1 MDKGYTVLVGDCYGV
16 DTSVQE
22 FLMLRNYNN
31 VYVYACN
38 GKARNNIG
46 NRPVNSAAVS
56 KFVTGFDF
64 YVQKDIA
71 MAKDADYG
79 LMIWNGKSRGTLNNI
94 INLLIQEKPVLL
106 YYVGQ
111 QKMIVLKTITDLK
124 SFIFSLEE
132 ATKKLFIFLLSEK
145 KVLEGTLP
153 SSNGAFRLDFEN
165 SRKFI

>member
-1 MDKGYTVLVGDCYGV
+1 MDKGYTVLVGDCYGI

-22 FLMLRNYNN
+22 FLKLHNYNN

-46 NRPVNSAAVS
+46 NWPVNSVAVP
-56 KFVTGFDF
+56 KFATGFDF

-71 MAKDADYG
+71 MAEDADYG
-79 LMIWNGKSRGTLNNI
+79 LMVWDGKSKGTLNNM

-106 YYVGQ
+106 YFVGQ
-111 QKMIVLKTITDLK
+111 HKMIVLKTIKDLK

-132 ATKKLFIFLLSEK
+132 ITKKSFNSLLFEK
-145 KVLEGTLP
+145 KVSEGTFLK
-153 SSNGAFRLDFEN
+153 STEKTN
-165 SRKFI
+165 

>member
-1 MDKGYTVLVGDCYGV
+1 
-16 DTSVQE
+16 
-22 FLMLRNYNN
+22 
-31 VYVYACN
+31 
-38 GKARNNIG
+38 
-46 NRPVNSAAVS
+46 
-56 KFVTGFDF
+56 
-64 YVQKDIA
+64 

-79 LMIWNGKSRGTLNNI
+79 LMVWDGKSKGTLNNM

-145 KVLEGTLP
+145 KVSEGTL
-153 SSNGAFRLDFEN
+153 SGSNGTFRLDFEN